1 MIIELTNERS
11 SIDRL
16 MEDLDGFV
24 DEHKLADKA
33 GHQLRLCLDEL
44 LSNVISY
51 GFDDGAAGK
60 ISVELVAD
68 DNDIHVVMRDDG
80 KPFNP
85 FEETAAPDL
94 DADVDDRDFGGLGVF
109 FVTSS
114 AREYS
119 YERENEQNVVR
130 LSLSN
135 E

>member
-1 MIIELTNERS
+1 MIIELTNARS

-16 MEDLDGFV
+16 MEGLDGFI
-24 DEHKLADKA
+24 DENKLADKA

-44 LSNVISY
+44 LTNVISY
-51 GFDDGAAGK
+51 GFDDGAEGR
-60 ISVELVAD
+60 ISVELETD
-68 DNDIHVVMRDDG
+68 DKDVRVVMRDDG

-94 DADVDDRDFGGLGVF
+94 DADVGDRDIGGLGVF
-109 FVTSS
+109 FVTST

-119 YERENEQNVVR
+119 YERENDQNIVR
-130 LSLSN
+130 LALNN

>member
-16 MEDLDGFV
+16 MEGLDGYI

-44 LSNVISY
+44 ITNVISY
-51 GFDDGAAGK
+51 GFDEGAEGK
-60 ISVELVAD
+60 ISVELAA
-68 DNDIHVVMRDDG
+68 NDKDISVVMRDDG

-85 FEETAAPDL
+85 FEANAAPDI
-94 DADVDDRDFGGLGVF
+94 DADIDDRLIGGLGVF
-109 FVTSS
+109 FVTST

-119 YERENEQNVVR
+119 YERDNKQNITR
-130 LSLSN
+130 LSLNN